1 MKHRKSRVSLYL
13 AIGSLL
19 LSTDA
24 LALTVTYAWVAN
36 PGSGGSGAIIIND
49 ANISD
54 PANFGFPGTIV
65 DDDSLVS
72 LSFTF
77 PNNGLTFD
85 LSDFNVNNVAN
96 DTAVGATG
104 WTAAGGILTNIFQ
117 FKGLGQSLR
126 DEDVQTIRVSQGA
139 TSNGLNDLNPIFNGP
154 LVFEQHQG
162 HWELVP
168 NEMIVVEIDIH
179 PGSDP
184 NAVNLMTGQVV
195 IPVAILGSDSFDV
208 ADVDVT
214 TLAFGPAGAAPIHSA
229 GGHFQDVNGDGVTD
243 LVSHYRTGETEI
255 AFGDIQACVTG
266 ELLDGTRIEGCD
278 AIVTDPPGCGIG
290 FELVFLLPPMMWV
303 YSRRRRSIH

>member
-1 MKHRKSRVSLYL
+1 MKHRMSRVSLYL

-54 PANFGFPGTIV
+54 PENFGSPGTIV

-77 PNNGLTFD
+77 PINGLTFD
-85 LSDFNVNNVAN
+85 LSDFDSNL
-96 DTAVGATG
+96 VGATG
-104 WTAAGGILTNIFQ
+104 WTAFGGILTNVFQ
-117 FKGLGQSLR
+117 FKGLSLV
-126 DEDVQTIRVSQGA
+126 DEGINSIRVSQGDE
-139 TSNGLNDLNPIFNGP
+139 SNGLNDLIPAHLSP
-154 LVFEQHQG
+154 LVFEQHRG
-162 HWELVP
+162 HWEIVP

-184 NAVNLMTGQVV
+184 NAVNLLTGQVV

-208 ADVDVT
+208 ADVDAT
-214 TLAFGPAGAAPIHSA
+214 TLAFGPAGAVPIHSA
-229 GGHFQDVNGDGVTD
+229 GGHFEDVNGDGFTD
-243 LVSHYRTGETEI
+243 LVSHYRTLETEI

-266 ELLDGTRIEGCD
+266 ELLDGTQIDGCD
-278 AIVTDPPGCGIG
+278 AIATDPPGCGIG